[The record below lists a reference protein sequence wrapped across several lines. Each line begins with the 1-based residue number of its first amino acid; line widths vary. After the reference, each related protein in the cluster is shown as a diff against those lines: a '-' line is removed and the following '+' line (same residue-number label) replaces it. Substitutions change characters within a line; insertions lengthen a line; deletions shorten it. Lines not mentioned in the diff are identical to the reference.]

1 MSLRDKMSEEAEC
14 VEAIF
19 LSYTLTKSSQKIFLF
34 FEGID
39 DFKYYCPR
47 ISFVCNDKKYKK
59 YDCNCKKNVL
69 RIHSMI
75 TNQTVKDNKS
85 ITMFFVDKDYD
96 DNSNIDND
104 IYITPTYSIENLYF
118 TDCAIE
124 NMIRAEMGLS
134 EHSKDDENDFNV
146 AYNYVI
152 NFRDKIIK
160 DILYGNACYSL
171 QIKKSH
177 EIDGVKPNL
186 SAIKRYDDIANISE
200 FKDIKGKIKNYIE
213 VSDDEIEE
221 EYERLKSDAIR
232 YIRGKYM
239 LEKMSKCIQKIEEE
253 SNKGANHERHWFS
266 KKRRIRLNTSES
278 TLISDLSNYA
288 ETPRCLINYIQ
299 ERCSV
304 I

>member
-118 TDCAIE
+118 TDWAIE

-266 KKRRIRLNTSES
+266 KKRRMRLNTSES

-288 ETPRCLINYIQ
+288 ETSRCLINYIQ

>member
-118 TDCAIE
+118 TDWAIE

-152 NFRDKIIK
+152 NFRDKIIN

-266 KKRRIRLNTSES
+266 KKRRMRLNTSES

>member
-118 TDCAIE
+118 TDLAIE

-266 KKRRIRLNTSES
+266 KKRRMRLNTSES

>member
-118 TDCAIE
+118 TDWAIE

-239 LEKMSKCIQKIEEE
+239 LEKISKCIQKIEEE

-266 KKRRIRLNTSES
+266 KKRRMRLNTSES

>member
-118 TDCAIE
+118 TDWAIE

-171 QIKKSH
+171 QIKKLH

-266 KKRRIRLNTSES
+266 KKRRMRLNTSES

>member
-266 KKRRIRLNTSES
+266 KKRRMRLNTSES

-299 ERCSV
+299 KRCSV

>member
-1 MSLRDKMSEEAEC
+1 
-14 VEAIF
+14 
-19 LSYTLTKSSQKIFLF
+19 
-34 FEGID
+34 
-39 DFKYYCPR
+39 
-47 ISFVCNDKKYKK
+47 
-59 YDCNCKKNVL
+59 
-69 RIHSMI
+69 MI

-118 TDCAIE
+118 TDWAIE

-266 KKRRIRLNTSES
+266 KKRRMRLNTSES

>member
-34 FEGID
+34 FDGID

-118 TDCAIE
+118 TDWAIE

-266 KKRRIRLNTSES
+266 KKRRMRLNTSES

>member
-1 MSLRDKMSEEAEC
+1 MSRKDKMSEEAEC

-19 LSYTLTKSSQKIFLF
+19 LSYIQTKSSQKIFLF

-47 ISFVCNDKKYKK
+47 ISFVCNKKYKK

-75 TNQTVKDNKS
+75 INQAVKDNKI
-85 ITMFFVDKDYD
+85 ITMFFVDKDFD

-118 TDCAIE
+118 TDLAIE

-134 EHSKDDENDFNV
+134 EHSKDDENDFNA

-152 NFRDKIIK
+152 NFRDNIIK

-177 EIDGVKPNL
+177 EMGGAKPNL
-186 SAIKRYDDIANISE
+186 SAIKRYDDIANISKFE
-200 FKDIKGKIKNYIE
+200 DIRDKIKNYIE

-239 LEKMSKCIQKIEEE
+239 LEKMPKCIQKIEEE
-253 SNKGANHERHWFS
+253 SNKGANHEGHWFS
-266 KKRRIRLNTSES
+266 KKGV
-278 TLISDLSNYA
+278 
-288 ETPRCLINYIQ
+288 C
-299 ERCSV
+299 V
-304 I
+304 